1 MEEFGCK
8 YSNFS
13 PQPQIIFDT
22 KPDPVEFFGC
32 PVEYRIQCY
41 HFLLTVN
48 IVEASQI
55 DLRATDFVFVRL
67 YTALLQDR
75 AVQEEYRLQELKALN
90 KN

>member
-1 MEEFGCK
+1 
-8 YSNFS
+8 
-13 PQPQIIFDT
+13 
-22 KPDPVEFFGC
+22 
-32 PVEYRIQCY
+32 
-41 HFLLTVN
+41 VN